1 MYYVESLFERLNFKL
16 DTMFNMTKV
25 ELGLISDAGMYQ
37 LFGKGMR
44 GAVSYISKR

>member
-1 MYYVESLFERLNFKL
+1 MYESLFERLNFKL